1 MATTLIAIENAV
13 VSRPE
18 WLQARKA
25 HLARE
30 KALTHQRDELL
41 QERRSLP
48 WVRSQK
54 EYLFSSS
61 MGVKTLPDL
70 FGDKSQ
76 LLIYHFMFGPEWEQ
90 GCPGCSLAADTM
102 NANIVHLIQRYVAFT
117 AVSRAPLHK
126 IEAFRQR
133 MGWTFPWVS
142 SFGSDFNHDFAVSF
156 TPEELNRDK
165 VYNFGTTAFSADEA
179 PGMSAFYKNSSG
191 EIFHT
196 YSTYGRGLEG
206 ILGVYALLDVAPLGR
221 NEAGL
226 PSPMAWLRHHDRYP
240 EAAHIA
246 AKPAS
251 QCCTANG
258 D

>member
-1 MATTLIAIENAV
+1 MATTLIATGNPV
-13 VSRPE
+13 VSRQE

-41 QERRSLP
+41 QERRRLP

-54 EYLFSSS
+54 EYLFSSTA
-61 MGVKTLPDL
+61 GVKSLADL

-90 GCPGCSLAADTM
+90 GCPSCSLAAETM
-102 NANIVHLIQRYVAFT
+102 NANVIHLNQRDIAFT

-142 SFGSDFNHDFAVSF
+142 SFGSDFNHDFNVSF
-156 TPEELNRDK
+156 TPEEGISEKR
-165 VYNFGTTAFSADEA
+165 YNFGTSGFPADEA
-179 PGMSAFYKNSSG
+179 PGMSAFYKNSTG

-196 YSTYGRGLEG
+196 YST
-206 ILGVYALLDVAPLGR
+206 
-221 NEAGL
+221 
-226 PSPMAWLRHHDRYP
+226 
-240 EAAHIA
+240 
-246 AKPAS
+246 
-251 QCCTANG
+251 
-258 D
+258 